1 MASGFECLSEEL
13 DMYNEQKVLLRD
25 KVIFSLGLS
34 IKLAIILSIN
44 NIVNRFTFV
53 VLIF

>member
-1 MASGFECLSEEL
+1 MGVP
-13 DMYNEQKVLLRD
+13 YNEQKVLLRD

-34 IKLAIILSIN
+34 IKLTIVLSIN
-44 NIVNRFTFV
+44 NIAKRFTVV